1 MTLHNLSD
9 IFGVVQYDPVDTHKA
24 NIKEIITNILTNKE
38 YNLDWTNLVYDF
50 YNEPIKT
57 IDINIDNI
65 SSVLKNSNPYDSF
78 CNINQSFEK
87 LNELNM
93 CYNLKHKKDHTLH
106 NLYNIYL
113 KLLSDD
119 NHKKILLYWF
129 ENIYNDMVNTYDN
142 PKLSKYQYSVV
153 IFKRYLNNIDVNNEL
168 VEQFIDKFICWSSN
182 KMIGQYR
189 EYVINFD
196 EIIINV
202 LKIYSSSYFDE
213 KYRTIIRYK
222 YAVEMLKCLDKYFE
236 SIFLDETKLNDDIF
250 NIFNSITPTTSSYN
264 EYHYIISGFICRWID
279 KNRQTNTIY
288 DNINEIISFISNFRN
303 DKPIINIFKK
313 IYTLVDNN
321 KILNFMFKTINR
333 IVFESE
339 KFNIDCTSLINIY
352 HIIDFITLYD
362 DRNKIIELYQNSLQY
377 RIEYISKRIVI
388 NNDVITN
395 ESNIYSYLTKLLN
408 KNSVT
413 VENYLKCIQNCITNM
428 DSMKKIETIK
438 MFDSGG
444 NQIESLFD
452 RNKCS
457 YIVVDKHIDIENIII
472 KKPILDN
479 TAIPMEIKQYYNVGK
494 TYYNAAFD
502 IRKIEWDLENSIINF
517 DVNGNTIISNIIQYT
532 IIFYVSKNKNSYS
545 IQKLIDLIANKH
557 SSDHKYL
564 KQYIKYLIDIE
575 LLQSNNNK
583 LSINCQYNKKDQ
595 YDIIENFR
603 LTDDNINLTT
613 TDDIQILNDIQL
625 PNDNINNNSIIYL
638 RIILLIKMF
647 KINSTKWFEFK
658 QLKSV
663 FKDFVEKYVISKLS
677 FEQTVKNTLMNLY
690 NVLDG
695 QLLNELSDIEKRC
708 IIESKDRENDLKF
721 KYYL

>member
-38 YNLDWTNLVYDF
+38 YNLDWTNLVYEF

-87 LNELNM
+87 LNELNR

-142 PKLSKYQYSVV
+142 PKLSKYQYSVA
-153 IFKRYLNNIDVNNEL
+153 IFKRYLNNVEVNNEL
-168 VEQFIDKFICWSSN
+168 VEQFINEFVWWSSN
-182 KMIGQYR
+182 KMIEQYR
-189 EYVINFD
+189 DHVINFD
-196 EIIINV
+196 GIITNV
-202 LKIYSSSYFDE
+202 LKIYSSFYFDE
-213 KYRTIIRYK
+213 KYKSIIRYK
-222 YAVEMLKCLDKYFE
+222 YAIEMLKCLDKYFE
-236 SIFLDETKLNDDIF
+236 SIFLNETKLNDDIF
-250 NIFNSITPTTSSYN
+250 YIFNSITPTTSSYN

-303 DKPIINIFKK
+303 DKPIINIFKN
-313 IYTLVDNN
+313 IYTLVDKNE
-321 KILNFMFKTINR
+321 ILKTMFKDINR

-362 DRNKIIELYQNSLQY
+362 DHNKIIELYQNSLQY

-388 NNDVITN
+388 NNDVITSEN
-395 ESNIYSYLTKLLN
+395 SIYSYLTKLLN

-413 VENYLKCIQNCITNM
+413 VENYLKCIQNCIINM
-428 DSMKKIETIK
+428 DSLKKIETIK
-438 MFDSGG
+438 MINSQR

-457 YIVVDKHIDIENIII
+457 YIVIDKHIEIDNITI
-472 KKPILDN
+472 KEPILDN
-479 TAIPMEIKQYYNVGK
+479 TAIPMEIKQYYNIGK
-494 TYYNAAFD
+494 TYYNTAFD
-502 IRKIEWDLENSIINF
+502 IKKVEWDLENSIINF
-517 DVNGNTIISNIIQYT
+517 DVNGNTIISNIIQYI
-532 IIFYVSKNKNSYS
+532 IIFYVSKNKNLYS
-545 IQKLIDLIANKH
+545 IQKLINLIANKN
-557 SSDHKYL
+557 SSNHKYL
-564 KQYIKYLIDIE
+564 IQYIKYLIDI
-575 LLQSNNNK
+575 K
-583 LSINCQYNKKDQ
+583 
-595 YDIIENFR
+595 
-603 LTDDNINLTT
+603 
-613 TDDIQILNDIQL
+613 
-625 PNDNINNNSIIYL
+625 L
-638 RIILLIKMF
+638 RIKAKKVNF
-647 KINSTKWFEFK
+647 
-658 QLKSV
+658 
-663 FKDFVEKYVISKLS
+663 
-677 FEQTVKNTLMNLY
+677 
-690 NVLDG
+690 
-695 QLLNELSDIEKRC
+695 
-708 IIESKDRENDLKF
+708 
-721 KYYL
+721 